1 MTHHKLNNDI
11 QGVMTFNTIT
21 TLVQKTNKGG
31 SISYHL
37 QTDIL
42 DSQGNHIPLT
52 TAYANIAK
60 LEALSYAIDV
70 DLNLLKMATSEVD
83 HD

>member
-21 TLVQKTNKGG
+21 TLIQKTNKGG

-60 LEALSYAIDV
+60 LEALEYAAAID
-70 DLNLLKMATSEVD
+70 LKMLKFEKSGVE